1 MSDQSVP
8 RRVSL
13 FPNHHH
19 TDPYGPMSGRNLV
32 VESLEEASLE
42 GESYCPPQ
50 QTYQSYCDLHHSRL
64 RPGITESSSPNH
76 ANQTSCT

>member
-1 MSDQSVP
+1 MSV
-8 RRVSL
+8 

-42 GESYCPPQ
+42 GESYCPPPADI
-50 QTYQSYCDLHHSRL
+50 SVLL
-64 RPGITESSSPNH
+64 
-76 ANQTSCT
+76 